1 MQTRTYADLLELTQA
16 LCGVDSFSANEE
28 VRIKALIN
36 RRATKAYL
44 ATNFWPR
51 FLTVGEE
58 RAVDSSL
65 ISYDQTGLS
74 SIDTFLRVH
83 VTSPFSNSSAQE
95 YAFHVGGAGATL
107 VSGATSPTSVF
118 VTYKATHSAIYGST
132 GTDST
137 AVPKEWFNY
146 LAHAKYADFLRS
158 EGQQEKAALAD
169 GEAMDILTDELI
181 RVDEQ
186 TPNFLKGRVST
197 SANMQTRN

>member
-83 VTSPFSNSSAQE
+83 VTCHSPIHPRKNTPSTLAARARLSSLAQHRRHP
-95 YAFHVGGAGATL
+95 Y
-107 VSGATSPTSVF
+107 SSPTRPHIVP
-118 VTYKATHSAIYGST
+118 ST
-132 GTDST
+132 
-137 AVPKEWFNY
+137 
-146 LAHAKYADFLRS
+146 
-158 EGQQEKAALAD
+158 AALA
-169 GEAMDILTDELI
+169 
-181 RVDEQ
+181 
-186 TPNFLKGRVST
+186 
-197 SANMQTRN
+197 QTRPPSLKSGLTT